1 MKIKLREVGEVRIID
16 LQGKLTFNDGDQE
29 LRDTVKR
36 LLDGG
41 HAKILINLKELSY
54 VDTTGIGELVAAK
67 KRAAAKGGDTKLMMP
82 SKTVYNILSI
92 VSLHLIF
99 DIFDDEQKAVA
110 SF

>member
-1 MKIKLREVGEVRIID
+1 MKIKVRDAGKVRIID
-16 LQGKLTFNDGDQE
+16 LQGKLTFNDGDQD

-41 HAKILINLKELSY
+41 HSSILINMKELSY
-54 VDTTGIGELVAAK
+54 IDTTGIGELVAAK
-67 KRAAAKGGDTKLMMP
+67 KRAVAKGGDAKLMMP

-99 DIFDDEQKAVA
+99 DIFDDEKKAVE

>member
-1 MKIKLREVGEVRIID
+1 MKIKVRDAGKARIID
-16 LQGKLTFNDGDQE
+16 LQGRLTFNDGDQE

-36 LLDGG
+36 LLDEG
-41 HAKILINLKELSY
+41 HNKIIINMKDLSY

-67 KRAAAKGGDTKLMMP
+67 KRAVASGGDTKLMMP

-99 DIFDDEQKAVA
+99 DIFDDEQKALA